1 MTSVPS
7 VRPSATR
14 RWLRALELTAGLDR
28 DDAGTFPDLIDDLA
42 ARRGDRPALLSD
54 TETLSFAGL
63 AARSNRYSRWALSLG
78 LPPGST
84 IGLLM
89 PNRPD
94 YLAAWIG
101 ITRVGLT
108 TALLNT
114 SLVGASLAH
123 CIAVAQPMHMIVAA
137 ALNDAFA
144 GALPDLDARP
154 RAWIRDDPTFDDAL
168 AALSGEPLGSD
179 ERMAPRLSQRALL
192 IYTSGTTGLPKAAV
206 VSHRRIMTWSR
217 WFGGLAALGPED
229 RMYDCLPLFHSV
241 GGVVAPG
248 CVLAAGG
255 SVVIAERFSASRFWD
270 EVARWDCTLF
280 QYIGELCRYL
290 LAAAPAD
297 GPPPAHRLRLCLGN
311 GLRPDVW
318 ERFRDRFA
326 LPEILEFYAAT
337 EGSFSLVNVE
347 GRPGSIGRIPPFL
360 AHRFPAAI
368 VRFDVEAGAP
378 LRGADGRCLRAAPG
392 EVGEAIGLIGSGEG
406 AGSFEGYTDRA
417 DSDAKV
423 LRDVF
428 ASGDR
433 WFRTG
438 DLMRQDA
445 AGFFF
450 FVDRVG
456 DTFRWQ
462 GENVATSEVAEA
474 LTGAPGVVEA
484 TVYGVAVPH
493 RDGRAGMAALVVED
507 GFALPALRA
516 HVASRLPAYARPVFL
531 RLQAAIA
538 STDTFKHRKAP
549 LVRDGFDPAVSED
562 PLFVDDR
569 AAGAYVPLDAAL
581 HGRIATGGFRV

>member
-1 MTSVPS
+1 MIPS
-7 VRPSATR
+7 PAARPSATK
-14 RWLRALELTAGLDR
+14 RWLRALELTAGLD
-28 DDAGTFPDLIDDLA
+28 DPEASTFPDLLDAMALS
-42 ARRGDRPALLSD
+42 RGDSPALLSD
-54 TETLSFAGL
+54 AETLTYAEL
-63 AARSNRYSRWALSLG
+63 AARSNRYGRWALSLG
-78 LPPGST
+78 LAPGST
-84 IGLLM
+84 IGLMM

-101 ITRVGLT
+101 IARAGLA

-123 CIAVAQPMHMIVAA
+123 CVAVARPEHVVVAA
-137 ALNDAFA
+137 SLAERFA
-144 GALPDLDARP
+144 GALPHLDAAP
-154 RAWIRDDPTFDDAL
+154 RAWVRDDPAFDGVL
-168 AALSGEPLGSD
+168 AALSGEPLGPG
-179 ERMAPRLSQRALL
+179 ERVALRPSHRALL

-206 VSHRRIMTWSR
+206 VSHRRIVTWSR
-217 WFGGLAALGPED
+217 WFAGLAALGPDD

-255 SVVIAERFSASRFWD
+255 SVVIAERFSASRFWTD
-270 EVARWDCTLF
+270 VARWDCTLF

-290 LAAAPAD
+290 LAAAPA
-297 GPPPAHRLRLCLGN
+297 GSAPPPHRLRLGLGN

-318 ERFRDRFA
+318 EDFRDRFA
-326 LPEILEFYAAT
+326 VPEIMEFYAAT

-347 GRPGSIGRIPPFL
+347 GRPGSIGRVPPFL

-368 VRFDVEAGAP
+368 LRFDVEAGLP
-378 LRGADGRCLRAAPG
+378 SRGADGFCIRAAPD
-392 EVGEAIGLIGSGEG
+392 EAGEAVGLIGDAEG
-406 AGSFEGYTDRA
+406 AGRFEGYTDRA

-428 ASGDR
+428 APGDR

-438 DLMRQDA
+438 DLMRRDA

-450 FVDRVG
+450 FVDRIG
-456 DTFRWQ
+456 DTFRWC
-462 GENVATSEVAEA
+462 GENVATTEVAEA

-493 RDGRAGMAALVVED
+493 RDGRAGMAALVTGE
-507 GFALPALRA
+507 GFSLAALRL
-516 HVASRLPAYARPVFL
+516 HLASRLPAYARPVFL
-531 RLQAAIA
+531 RLQPAID

-549 LVRDGFDPAVSED
+549 LVRDGFDPAAVPD
-562 PLFVDDR
+562 PLYVDDR
-569 AAGAYVPLDAAL
+569 SAGAYVPVDAAL
-581 HGRIATGGFRV
+581 HARIADGTFRA

>member
-1 MTSVPS
+1 MIPPPAS
-7 VRPSATR
+7 RPSATK

-28 DDAGTFPDLIDDLA
+28 EDAATFPDLIDA
-42 ARRGDRPALLSD
+42 MAVSRGDSPALLSD
-54 TETLSFAGL
+54 AETLTYAGL

-78 LPPGST
+78 LAPGST

-101 ITRVGLT
+101 IARAGLT

-123 CIAVAQPMHMIVAA
+123 GVAVARPRHVVVSASLA
-137 ALNDAFA
+137 GALA
-144 GALPDLDARP
+144 GALPHLDAPP
-154 RAWIRDDPTFDDAL
+154 RAWIRDEPAFDGAL
-168 AALSGEPLGSD
+168 AALSGDPLGPGERVRLRPSD
-179 ERMAPRLSQRALL
+179 RALL

-206 VSHRRIMTWSR
+206 VSHRRIVTWSR
-217 WFGGLAALGPED
+217 WFAGLAALGPED

-270 EVARWDCTLF
+270 DVARWDCTLF

-290 LAAAPAD
+290 LAAAPPD
-297 GPPPAHRLRLCLGN
+297 GSIPPHRLRLCLGN

-318 ERFRDRFA
+318 DAFRDRFA
-326 LPEILEFYAAT
+326 MPEILEFYAAT

-347 GRPGSIGRIPPFL
+347 GRPGSIGRVPPFL

-378 LRGADGRCLRAAPG
+378 LRGPDGFCLRAAPG
-392 EVGEAIGLIGSGEG
+392 EAGEAIGLIGGGEG
-406 AGSFEGYTDRA
+406 AGSFDGYTDRA

-428 ASGDR
+428 APGDR

-438 DLMRQDA
+438 DLMRRDA

-484 TVYGVAVPH
+484 SVYGVAVPH
-493 RDGRAGMAALVVED
+493 RDGRAGMAALVTGD
-507 GFALPALRA
+507 GFSLPALRV
-516 HVASRLPAYARPVFL
+516 HLASRLPAYARPVFL
-531 RLQAAIA
+531 RLQGAID

-549 LVRDGFDPAVSED
+549 LVRDGFDPARVAD
-562 PLFVDDR
+562 PLYLDDR
-569 AAGAYVPLDAAL
+569 AASAYVPLDASL
-581 HGRIATGGFRV
+581 HARIADGSFRV

>member
-1 MTSVPS
+1 VS
-7 VRPSATR
+7 
-14 RWLRALELTAGLDR
+14 
-28 DDAGTFPDLIDDLA
+28 
-42 ARRGDRPALLSD
+42 
-54 TETLSFAGL
+54 
-63 AARSNRYSRWALSLG
+63 
-78 LPPGST
+78 
-84 IGLLM
+84 
-89 PNRPD
+89 
-94 YLAAWIG
+94 
-101 ITRVGLT
+101 
-108 TALLNT
+108 
-114 SLVGASLAH
+114 
-123 CIAVAQPMHMIVAA
+123 A
-137 ALNDAFA
+137 ALADRIAD
-144 GALPDLDARP
+144 ALPHLVAPP
-154 RAWIRDDPTFDDAL
+154 RLWIRDEAGFDEIL
-168 AALSGEPLGSD
+168 AALPGDPLGPG
-179 ERMAPRLSQRALL
+179 ERVVLRPSHRALL

-217 WFGGLAALGPED
+217 WFAGLAALGPDD

-290 LAAAPAD
+290 LAAAPEG
-297 GPPPAHRLRLCLGN
+297 GPAPAHRLRLCLGN

-318 ERFRDRFA
+318 EAFRDRFA
-326 LPEILEFYAAT
+326 IPEILEFYAAT

-347 GRPGSIGRIPPFL
+347 GKVGSIGRVPPFL

-368 VRFDVEAGAP
+368 LRFDVEAGAP
-378 LRGADGRCLRAAPG
+378 LRGEDGFCLRAAPG
-392 EVGEAIGLIGSGEG
+392 EVGEAIGLVGGAEG
-406 AGSFEGYTDRA
+406 AGSFEGYTDPA

-428 ASGDR
+428 APGDR

-438 DLMRQDA
+438 DLMRRDA
-445 AGFFF
+445 AGFFY

-484 TVYGVAVPH
+484 TVYGVAVPQ
-493 RDGRAGMAALVVED
+493 RDGRAGMAALVVGP
-507 GFALPALRA
+507 GFALPDLRA
-516 HVASRLPAYARPVFL
+516 HLESRLPAYARPVFL
-531 RLQAAIA
+531 RLQAAID

-549 LVRDGFDPAVSED
+549 LVRDGFDPALVTD
-562 PLFVDDR
+562 PLYVDDR

-581 HGRIATGGFRV
+581 QARIVTGAFRL